1 MCLLA
6 VDRLAGPSPCV
17 AQRGAV
23 TEAVKNSLRSS
34 MVQHGEFC
42 IVDLDAA
49 GWAMPVVVK
58 AIRSSVGD
66 QMMSQ
71 VSGLR

>member
-1 MCLLA
+1 
-6 VDRLAGPSPCV
+6 
-17 AQRGAV
+17 
-23 TEAVKNSLRSS
+23 

>member
-1 MCLLA
+1 
-6 VDRLAGPSPCV
+6 
-17 AQRGAV
+17 
-23 TEAVKNSLRSS
+23 

-58 AIRSSVGD
+58 VLRSPVGD
-66 QMMSQ
+66 QMSLRSQ
-71 VSGLR
+71 VIICQEYPGTVPFE

>member
-1 MCLLA
+1 
-6 VDRLAGPSPCV
+6 
-17 AQRGAV
+17 
-23 TEAVKNSLRSS
+23 

-58 AIRSSVGD
+58 ALRSTVGD
-66 QMMSQ
+66 QMSLRSQ
-71 VSGLR
+71 VIIVMSLLQEYPDTVPFE